1 MAVDKSNFEV
11 TDLNHFSL
19 REVWIL
25 IKFSFDNVGL
35 ALCGGKILEPFDSL
49 KSD

>member
-1 MAVDKSNFEV
+1 MDKSNLEV
-11 TDLNHFSL
+11 ADLDYFSL

-25 IKFSFDNVGL
+25 IKFSFDNMSL
-35 ALCGGKILEPFDSL
+35 TLCGGKILEPFDSL